1 MRAARLLLALAP
13 LLAPSLA
20 QAGPWAKVG
29 GDKDSIVLL
38 DQSSVRKADGGRKA
52 WTLQSFRQ
60 PQTTPDGKPY
70 LSVKSQ
76 HLYACDEASRT
87 PLAQFYFPEV
97 LGKGEPVGSYKYEAY
112 DAEQIAP
119 GSPNESTLK
128 AVCRPK
134 RKIR

>member
-1 MRAARLLLALAP
+1 MKAVRALVLLVLSAP
-13 LLAPSLA
+13 PLVL
-20 QAGPWAKVG
+20 AGPWSKVG
-29 GDKDSIVLL
+29 GDKDSTLLL

-52 WTLQSFRQ
+52 WTLQSFRK

-76 HLYACDEASRT
+76 HLYSCDDASRT

-97 LGKGEPVGSYKYEAY
+97 LGKGEPVGTYKYEAY

-119 GSPNESTLK
+119 GSPYESTLK
-128 AVCRPK
+128 AVCRPQ